1 MALTLVGAGCDPY
14 LSDSLPASI
23 ARTRSLMIV
32 AIDGPAGSGKST
44 TARRVADAMG
54 WLYLDTG
61 AMYRTIGL
69 AFLDRGAPFTAEAA
83 ADLVDDL
90 DLDLRMGT
98 DGLRACLD
106 DVDVTERIRTPE
118 ASEAAS
124 RVSAFPAVR
133 ERLVDEQRRIAQE
146 QTSKGRGVVM
156 EGRDIGT
163 VVAPEAEVKVYMVAN
178 PEERAERRHRELVA
192 RGEDV
197 SLGEVADEI
206 SERDARDATREVSPL
221 RQAKDAITVDTT
233 GLSIDEQVER
243 VVALIRERGATSS
256 VQPDPADADSAT
268 RTISSSS

>member
-1 MALTLVGAGCDPY
+1 
-14 LSDSLPASI
+14 
-23 ARTRSLMIV
+23 MIV

-44 TARRVADAMG
+44 TAKRVAEALG

-69 AFLDRGAPFTAEAA
+69 AFLDRAAPFTDEVAAELLA
-83 ADLVDDL
+83 DL

-98 DGLRACLD
+98 EGLQACLND
-106 DVDVTERIRTPE
+106 EDVTDRIRTPE

-133 ERLVDEQRRIAQE
+133 ERLVEEQRRIARE
-146 QTSKGRGVVM
+146 HTADGRGVVM

-163 VVAPEAEVKVYMVAN
+163 VVAPDAEVKVYMVAN

-192 RGEDV
+192 RGEHVTLD
-197 SLGEVADEI
+197 EVADEI
-206 SERDARDATREVSPL
+206 AGRDARDSTREASPL
-221 RQAKDAITVDTT
+221 RQAADAVTLDTT

-243 VVALIRERGATSS
+243 VVALIRARGGERRAASP
-256 VQPDPADADSAT
+256 VQAGPADPESAAEPTAGSAT
-268 RTISSSS
+268 KSNLPPS